1 MAYPPIFPVPR
12 RRKLKLWIRVLLFT
26 ILLGLGVMLADRQ
39 VRPVMET
46 FALHQAQVAAVRAI
60 NQAVEEVL
68 EQEEISYGDL
78 VTLRH
83 NSLGEITAIETH
95 VIEFNLLRSRL
106 TRAVDGCLQEQ
117 LRQDIAVPLGT
128 IFGGNLLSGRGPL
141 VQLRIVPIGYV
152 HTSLAN
158 DFASAGINQT
168 LHQIVLHIEAEV
180 AAVIPGYTVS
190 TTISQDFC
198 VAETVIVG
206 AVPEF
211 FAGLEGISG

>member
-1 MAYPPIFPVPR
+1 M
-12 RRKLKLWIRVLLFT
+12 LLFT

-39 VRPVMET
+39 VRPVMVT

-106 TRAVDGCLQEQ
+106 TRAVDG
-117 LRQDIAVPLGT
+117 
-128 IFGGNLLSGRGPL
+128 
-141 VQLRIVPIGYV
+141 
-152 HTSLAN
+152 
-158 DFASAGINQT
+158 
-168 LHQIVLHIEAEV
+168 
-180 AAVIPGYTVS
+180 
-190 TTISQDFC
+190 
-198 VAETVIVG
+198 
-206 AVPEF
+206 
-211 FAGLEGISG
+211 